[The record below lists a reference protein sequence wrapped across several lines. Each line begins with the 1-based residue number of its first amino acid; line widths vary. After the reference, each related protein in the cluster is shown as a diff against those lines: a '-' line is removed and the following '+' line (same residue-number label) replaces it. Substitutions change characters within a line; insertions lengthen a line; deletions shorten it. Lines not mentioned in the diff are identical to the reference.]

1 MPTPVLEEPGGSDR
15 VNARSGNPAYRQP
28 PCIHGPVTQGR
39 PRRAAL
45 SARAWGHFRRDVD
58 AGVELK
64 HDLLPVQR
72 RRNNSTGRRVWSRG
86 LKGLKNS
93 NTSDT
98 LVGMAMLKKRELVHN
113 PGLVSHLRPGES
125 IELED
130 RKEPLVVLRRKKRT
144 LTADEI
150 HAELDRI
157 WEGVPELDAQAAL
170 HDLRK

>member
-1 MPTPVLEEPGGSDR
+1 M
-15 VNARSGNPAYRQP
+15 
-28 PCIHGPVTQGR
+28 
-39 PRRAAL
+39 
-45 SARAWGHFRRDVD
+45 
-58 AGVELK
+58 
-64 HDLLPVQR
+64 
-72 RRNNSTGRRVWSRG
+72 
-86 LKGLKNS
+86 KNS

-98 LVGMAMLKKRELVHN
+98 LIYMTMLKKRELVRN
-113 PGLVSHLRPGES
+113 PGLASHLRPGES

-170 HDLRK
+170 NDLRE